1 MKFDPSRVKK
11 FTFRDLFGRRRFP
24 SCLIWFRNGWNPL
37 FLTRQPPMWAEF
49 WWPQLANSILLAR
62 TIILRVRKK
71 NVKKPDSKFYRKKV
85 TGVMARVFRMFFLF
99 VLRRSK
105 VPGNILCGGKSN
117 PPEKWPTLRGNKQNP
132 EVHHKAHSHT
142 HVFSS
147 VVLGRKKK

>member
-85 TGVMARVFRMFFLF
+85 TGVMARVFRMFFCSSSVGPKYPATYCVAGKATHRRNGQPF
-99 VLRRSK
+99 EGTNKTRRSTTR
-105 VPGNILCGGKSN
+105 L
-117 PPEKWPTLRGNKQNP
+117 T
-132 EVHHKAHSHT
+132 HT
-142 HVFSS
+142 HTFSQ
-147 VVLGRKKK
+147 V